1 MIENNIFA
9 TILAGGK
16 SSRFG
21 TDKSLVKLGDKSLL
35 DHTIDKITKT
45 FNEIIIVSNNKS
57 LKIKD
62 KNIKIIPDCLPGQL
76 GPLIGV
82 LSAMKWIKEN
92 QNLLSQ
98 QKINSSILQRYESLE
113 QENERLKQILNAA
126 SNLDNKVE
134 ITRIISVNVN
144 PYRHT
149 IVIDKGER
157 DGVYEGQVLL
167 DADGVI
173 GQILHTN
180 FLTSEAILISDSDHA
195 LPVEINRN
203 GLRTIV
209 LGNGSYT
216 KLDVPYIPNNAD
228 IEIGDLLVT
237 SGLGGKFPPGYPVAK
252 VDFIESDLSEQFYKV
267 SAKPIA
273 YLNQVREVMLL
284 QPE

>member
-1 MIENNIFA
+1 MVAEKDNQRRPRIPALNTKFIIFVVLSFILLINDQRNNYLS
-9 TILAGGK
+9 ILRNSIAIAIYPLQ
-16 SSRFG
+16 SAVEIPSRF
-21 TDKSLVKLGDKSLL
+21 TNWFHLRIKSK
-35 DHTIDKITKT
+35 
-45 FNEIIIVSNNKS
+45 EI
-57 LKIKD
+57 
-62 KNIKIIPDCLPGQL
+62 
-76 GPLIGV
+76 LIQ
-82 LSAMKWIKEN
+82 EN
-92 QNLLSQ
+92 QTLLSQ

-216 KLDVPYIPNNAD
+216 KLDVPYIPNKAD

-237 SGLGGKFPPGYPVAK
+237 SGLGGKFPSGYPVAK
-252 VDFIESDLSEQFYKV
+252 VEFIESDLSEQFYKV

-284 QPE
+284 KPE

>member
-1 MIENNIFA
+1 MVAEKDNQRRPRIPALNTKLIIF
-9 TILAGGK
+9 
-16 SSRFG
+16 
-21 TDKSLVKLGDKSLL
+21 V
-35 DHTIDKITKT
+35 
-45 FNEIIIVSNNKS
+45 
-57 LKIKD
+57 
-62 KNIKIIPDCLPGQL
+62 
-76 GPLIGV
+76 V
-82 LSAMKWIKEN
+82 LSFILLINDQRNNYLSILRNSIAIAIYPLQSAVEIPSRLTDWFDLRIKSKEILIKEN

-167 DADGVI
+167 GTDGVI

-237 SGLGGKFPPGYPVAK
+237 SGLGGKFPSGYPVAK

-284 QPE
+284 KPE

>member
-1 MIENNIFA
+1 MVAEKDNQRRPRIPALNTKLIIF
-9 TILAGGK
+9 
-16 SSRFG
+16 
-21 TDKSLVKLGDKSLL
+21 V
-35 DHTIDKITKT
+35 
-45 FNEIIIVSNNKS
+45 
-57 LKIKD
+57 
-62 KNIKIIPDCLPGQL
+62 
-76 GPLIGV
+76 V
-82 LSAMKWIKEN
+82 LSFILLVNDQRNNYLSILRNSIAIAIYPLQSAVEIPSRLTDWFDLRIKSKEILIQEN

-237 SGLGGKFPPGYPVAK
+237 SGLGGKFPSGYPVAR
-252 VDFIESDLSEQFYKV
+252 VDFIERDLSEQFYKV

-273 YLNQVREVMLL
+273 HLNQVREIMLL
-284 QPE
+284 KPE

>member
-1 MIENNIFA
+1 MVAEKDNQRRPRIPALNTKLIIF
-9 TILAGGK
+9 
-16 SSRFG
+16 
-21 TDKSLVKLGDKSLL
+21 V
-35 DHTIDKITKT
+35 
-45 FNEIIIVSNNKS
+45 
-57 LKIKD
+57 
-62 KNIKIIPDCLPGQL
+62 
-76 GPLIGV
+76 V
-82 LSAMKWIKEN
+82 LSFILLINDQRNNYLSILRNSIAIAIYPLQSAVEIPSRLTDWFDLRIKSKEILIQEN

-209 LGNGSYT
+209 LGNGSFT

-237 SGLGGKFPPGYPVAK
+237 SGLGGKFPSGYPVAK

-284 QPE
+284 KPE

>member
-1 MIENNIFA
+1 MVAEKDNQRRPRIPALNTKFIIF
-9 TILAGGK
+9 
-16 SSRFG
+16 
-21 TDKSLVKLGDKSLL
+21 V
-35 DHTIDKITKT
+35 
-45 FNEIIIVSNNKS
+45 
-57 LKIKD
+57 
-62 KNIKIIPDCLPGQL
+62 
-76 GPLIGV
+76 V
-82 LSAMKWIKEN
+82 LSFILLVNDQRNNYLSILRNSIAIAIYPLQSAVEIPSRLTNWFDLRIKSKEILIQEN

-126 SNLDNKVE
+126 NNLDNKVE

-157 DGVYEGQVLL
+157 DGVYNGQVLL

-209 LGNGSYT
+209 LGNGSFT

-237 SGLGGKFPPGYPVAK
+237 SGLGGKFPSGYPVAK

-273 YLNQVREVMLL
+273 HLNQVREVMLL
-284 QPE
+284 KPE

>member
-1 MIENNIFA
+1 MVAEKDNQRRPRIPALNTKLIIF
-9 TILAGGK
+9 
-16 SSRFG
+16 
-21 TDKSLVKLGDKSLL
+21 V
-35 DHTIDKITKT
+35 
-45 FNEIIIVSNNKS
+45 
-57 LKIKD
+57 
-62 KNIKIIPDCLPGQL
+62 
-76 GPLIGV
+76 V
-82 LSAMKWIKEN
+82 LSFILLINDQRNNYLSILRNSIAIAIYPLQSAVEIPSRLTDWFDLRIKSKEILIQEN

-98 QKINSSILQRYESLE
+98 LKINSSILQRYESLE

-237 SGLGGKFPPGYPVAK
+237 SGLGGKFPSGYPVAK

>member
-1 MIENNIFA
+1 MVAEKDNQRRPRIPALNTKLIIF
-9 TILAGGK
+9 
-16 SSRFG
+16 
-21 TDKSLVKLGDKSLL
+21 V
-35 DHTIDKITKT
+35 
-45 FNEIIIVSNNKS
+45 
-57 LKIKD
+57 
-62 KNIKIIPDCLPGQL
+62 
-76 GPLIGV
+76 V
-82 LSAMKWIKEN
+82 LSFILLINDQRNNYLSILRNSIAIAIYPLQSAVEIPSRLTDWFDLRIKSKEILIKEN

-167 DADGVI
+167 GADGVI

-209 LGNGSYT
+209 LGNGSFT

-237 SGLGGKFPPGYPVAK
+237 SGLGGKFPSGYPVAK

-273 YLNQVREVMLL
+273 YLNQVRELMLL
-284 QPE
+284 KPE

>member
-1 MIENNIFA
+1 MVAEKDNQRRPRIPTLNTKLIIF
-9 TILAGGK
+9 
-16 SSRFG
+16 
-21 TDKSLVKLGDKSLL
+21 V
-35 DHTIDKITKT
+35 
-45 FNEIIIVSNNKS
+45 
-57 LKIKD
+57 
-62 KNIKIIPDCLPGQL
+62 
-76 GPLIGV
+76 V
-82 LSAMKWIKEN
+82 LSFILLINDQRNNYLSILRNSIAIAIYPLQSAVEIPSRLTDWFDLRIKSKEILIKEN

-237 SGLGGKFPPGYPVAK
+237 SGLGGKFPSGYPVAK

-273 YLNQVREVMLL
+273 YLNQVRELMLL
-284 QPE
+284 KPE

>member
-1 MIENNIFA
+1 MVAEKDNQRRPRIPALNTKLIIF
-9 TILAGGK
+9 
-16 SSRFG
+16 
-21 TDKSLVKLGDKSLL
+21 V
-35 DHTIDKITKT
+35 
-45 FNEIIIVSNNKS
+45 
-57 LKIKD
+57 
-62 KNIKIIPDCLPGQL
+62 
-76 GPLIGV
+76 V
-82 LSAMKWIKEN
+82 LSFILLINDQRNNYLSILRNSIAIAIYPLQSTVEIPSRLINWFDLRIKSKEILIQEN
-92 QNLLSQ
+92 QNLLSR

-113 QENERLKQILNAA
+113 QENVRLKQILNAA
-126 SNLDNKVE
+126 NNLDNKVE
-134 ITRIISVNVN
+134 ITRIISINVN

-157 DGVYEGQVLL
+157 DGVYKGQVLL

-237 SGLGGKFPPGYPVAK
+237 SGLGGKFPSGYPVAK

-284 QPE
+284 KPE

>member
-1 MIENNIFA
+1 MVAEKDNQRRPRIPALNTKLIIF
-9 TILAGGK
+9 
-16 SSRFG
+16 
-21 TDKSLVKLGDKSLL
+21 V
-35 DHTIDKITKT
+35 
-45 FNEIIIVSNNKS
+45 
-57 LKIKD
+57 
-62 KNIKIIPDCLPGQL
+62 
-76 GPLIGV
+76 V
-82 LSAMKWIKEN
+82 LSFILLINDQRNNYLSILRNSIAIAIYPLQSAVEIPSRLTDWFDLRIKSKEILIKEN

-167 DADGVI
+167 GADGVI

-237 SGLGGKFPPGYPVAK
+237 SGLGGKFPSGYPVAK

>member
-1 MIENNIFA
+1 MVAEKDNQRRPRIPALN
-9 TILAGGK
+9 TKLIL
-16 SSRFG
+16 F
-21 TDKSLVKLGDKSLL
+21 V
-35 DHTIDKITKT
+35 
-45 FNEIIIVSNNKS
+45 
-57 LKIKD
+57 
-62 KNIKIIPDCLPGQL
+62 
-76 GPLIGV
+76 V
-82 LSAMKWIKEN
+82 LSFILLINDQRNNYLSTLRNSIAIAIYPLQSTVEIPSRLINWFDLRIKSKEILIQEN

-113 QENERLKQILNAA
+113 QENMRLKQILNAA
-126 SNLDNKVE
+126 NNLDNKVE
-134 ITRIISVNVN
+134 ITRIISINVN

-157 DGVYEGQVLL
+157 DGVYKGQVLL

-237 SGLGGKFPPGYPVAK
+237 SGLGGKFPSGYPVAK
-252 VDFIESDLSEQFYKV
+252 VDFIERDLSEQFYKV

-284 QPE
+284 KPE

>member
-1 MIENNIFA
+1 MVAEKDNQRRPRIPALNTKLIIF
-9 TILAGGK
+9 
-16 SSRFG
+16 
-21 TDKSLVKLGDKSLL
+21 V
-35 DHTIDKITKT
+35 
-45 FNEIIIVSNNKS
+45 
-57 LKIKD
+57 
-62 KNIKIIPDCLPGQL
+62 
-76 GPLIGV
+76 V
-82 LSAMKWIKEN
+82 LSFILLINDQRNNYLSILRNSIAIAIYPLQSTVEIPSRLINWFDLRIKSKEILIQEN

-113 QENERLKQILNAA
+113 QENMRLKQILNAA
-126 SNLDNKVE
+126 NNLDNKVE
-134 ITRIISVNVN
+134 ITRIISINVN

-157 DGVYEGQVLL
+157 DGVYKGQVLL

-203 GLRTIV
+203 GLRTII

-237 SGLGGKFPPGYPVAK
+237 SGLGGKFPSGYPVAK

-284 QPE
+284 KPE

>member
-1 MIENNIFA
+1 MVAEKDNQRRPRIPALNTKLIIF
-9 TILAGGK
+9 
-16 SSRFG
+16 
-21 TDKSLVKLGDKSLL
+21 V
-35 DHTIDKITKT
+35 
-45 FNEIIIVSNNKS
+45 
-57 LKIKD
+57 
-62 KNIKIIPDCLPGQL
+62 
-76 GPLIGV
+76 V
-82 LSAMKWIKEN
+82 LSFILLINDQRNNYLSILRNSIAIAIYPLQSAVEIPSRLTDWFDLRIKSKEILIKEN
-92 QNLLSQ
+92 QNLLLQ

-237 SGLGGKFPPGYPVAK
+237 SGLGGKFPSGYPVAK

-284 QPE
+284 KPE

>member
-1 MIENNIFA
+1 MVAEKDNQRRPRIPALNTKLIIF
-9 TILAGGK
+9 
-16 SSRFG
+16 
-21 TDKSLVKLGDKSLL
+21 V
-35 DHTIDKITKT
+35 
-45 FNEIIIVSNNKS
+45 
-57 LKIKD
+57 
-62 KNIKIIPDCLPGQL
+62 
-76 GPLIGV
+76 V
-82 LSAMKWIKEN
+82 LSFILLVNDQRNNYLSILRNSIAIAIYPLQSAVEIPSRLTDWFDLRIKSKEILIKEN

-126 SNLDNKVE
+126 NNLDNKVE

-167 DADGVI
+167 GTDGVI

-237 SGLGGKFPPGYPVAK
+237 SGLGGKFPSGYPVAK

-273 YLNQVREVMLL
+273 YLNQVRELMLL
-284 QPE
+284 KPE

>member
-1 MIENNIFA
+1 MVAEKDNQRRPRIPALNTKLIIF
-9 TILAGGK
+9 
-16 SSRFG
+16 
-21 TDKSLVKLGDKSLL
+21 V
-35 DHTIDKITKT
+35 
-45 FNEIIIVSNNKS
+45 
-57 LKIKD
+57 
-62 KNIKIIPDCLPGQL
+62 
-76 GPLIGV
+76 V
-82 LSAMKWIKEN
+82 LSFILLINDQRNNYLSILRNSIAIAIYPLQSAVEIPSRLTDWFDLRIKSKEILIKEN

-237 SGLGGKFPPGYPVAK
+237 SGLGGKFPSGYPVAK

-273 YLNQVREVMLL
+273 YLNQVRELMLL
-284 QPE
+284 KPE

>member
-1 MIENNIFA
+1 MVAEKDNQRRPRIPALNTKFIIFVVLSFILLINDQRNNYLS
-9 TILAGGK
+9 ILRNSIAIAIYPLQ
-16 SSRFG
+16 SAVEIPSRF
-21 TDKSLVKLGDKSLL
+21 TNWFDLRIKSK
-35 DHTIDKITKT
+35 
-45 FNEIIIVSNNKS
+45 EI
-57 LKIKD
+57 
-62 KNIKIIPDCLPGQL
+62 
-76 GPLIGV
+76 LIQ
-82 LSAMKWIKEN
+82 EN
-92 QNLLSQ
+92 QTLLSQ
-98 QKINSSILQRYESLE
+98 QKINSSILQRYEALE
-113 QENERLKQILNAA
+113 EENERLKQILNAA

-216 KLDVPYIPNNAD
+216 KLNVPYIPNNAD

-237 SGLGGKFPPGYPVAK
+237 SGLGGKFPSGYPVAK
-252 VDFIESDLSEQFYKV
+252 VEFIESDLSEQFYKV

-284 QPE
+284 KPE

>member
-1 MIENNIFA
+1 MVAEKDNQRRPRIPALNTKLIIF
-9 TILAGGK
+9 
-16 SSRFG
+16 
-21 TDKSLVKLGDKSLL
+21 V
-35 DHTIDKITKT
+35 
-45 FNEIIIVSNNKS
+45 
-57 LKIKD
+57 
-62 KNIKIIPDCLPGQL
+62 
-76 GPLIGV
+76 V
-82 LSAMKWIKEN
+82 LSFILLINDQRNNYLSILRNSIAIAIYPLQSAVEIPSRLTDWFDLRIKSKEILIQEN

-167 DADGVI
+167 GADGVI

-237 SGLGGKFPPGYPVAK
+237 SGLGGKFPSGYPVAK

>member
-1 MIENNIFA
+1 MVAEKDNQRRPRIPALNTKLIIF
-9 TILAGGK
+9 
-16 SSRFG
+16 
-21 TDKSLVKLGDKSLL
+21 V
-35 DHTIDKITKT
+35 
-45 FNEIIIVSNNKS
+45 
-57 LKIKD
+57 
-62 KNIKIIPDCLPGQL
+62 
-76 GPLIGV
+76 V
-82 LSAMKWIKEN
+82 LSFILLINDQRNNYLSILRNSIAIAIYPLQSAVEIPSRLTDWFDLRIKSKEILIKEN

-126 SNLDNKVE
+126 NNLDNKVE

-167 DADGVI
+167 GTDGVI

-237 SGLGGKFPPGYPVAK
+237 SGLGGKFPSGYPVAK

-273 YLNQVREVMLL
+273 YLNQVRELMLL
-284 QPE
+284 KPE

>member
-1 MIENNIFA
+1 MVAEKDNQRRPRIPALNTKFIIF
-9 TILAGGK
+9 
-16 SSRFG
+16 
-21 TDKSLVKLGDKSLL
+21 V
-35 DHTIDKITKT
+35 
-45 FNEIIIVSNNKS
+45 
-57 LKIKD
+57 
-62 KNIKIIPDCLPGQL
+62 
-76 GPLIGV
+76 V
-82 LSAMKWIKEN
+82 LSFILLVNDQRNNYLSILRNSIAIAIYPLQSAVEIPSRLANWFDLRIKSKEILIQEN

-126 SNLDNKVE
+126 NNLDNKVE

-157 DGVYEGQVLL
+157 DGVYNGQVLL

-209 LGNGSYT
+209 LGNGSFT

-237 SGLGGKFPPGYPVAK
+237 SGLGGKFPSGYPVAK

-284 QPE
+284 KQE

>member
-1 MIENNIFA
+1 MVAEKDNQRRPRIPALNTKFIIFVVLSFILLINDQRNNYLS
-9 TILAGGK
+9 ILRNSIAIAIYPLQ
-16 SSRFG
+16 SAVEIPSRF
-21 TDKSLVKLGDKSLL
+21 TNWFDLRIKSK
-35 DHTIDKITKT
+35 
-45 FNEIIIVSNNKS
+45 EI
-57 LKIKD
+57 
-62 KNIKIIPDCLPGQL
+62 
-76 GPLIGV
+76 LIQ
-82 LSAMKWIKEN
+82 EN
-92 QNLLSQ
+92 QTLLSQ

-216 KLDVPYIPNNAD
+216 KLNVPYIPNNAD

-237 SGLGGKFPPGYPVAK
+237 SGLGGKFPSGYPVAK
-252 VDFIESDLSEQFYKV
+252 VEFIESDLSEQFYKV

-284 QPE
+284 KPE

>member
-1 MIENNIFA
+1 MVAEKDNQRRPRIPALNTKLIIF
-9 TILAGGK
+9 
-16 SSRFG
+16 
-21 TDKSLVKLGDKSLL
+21 V
-35 DHTIDKITKT
+35 
-45 FNEIIIVSNNKS
+45 
-57 LKIKD
+57 
-62 KNIKIIPDCLPGQL
+62 
-76 GPLIGV
+76 V
-82 LSAMKWIKEN
+82 LSFILLINDQRNNYLSILRNSIAIAIYPLQSAVEIPSRLTDWFDLRIKSKEILIKEN

-157 DGVYEGQVLL
+157 DGVYEGQILL
-167 DADGVI
+167 GADGVI

-237 SGLGGKFPPGYPVAK
+237 SGLGGKFPSGYPVAK

-273 YLNQVREVMLL
+273 YLNQVRELMLL
-284 QPE
+284 KPE

>member
-1 MIENNIFA
+1 MVAEKDNQRRPRIPALNTKLIIF
-9 TILAGGK
+9 
-16 SSRFG
+16 
-21 TDKSLVKLGDKSLL
+21 V
-35 DHTIDKITKT
+35 
-45 FNEIIIVSNNKS
+45 
-57 LKIKD
+57 
-62 KNIKIIPDCLPGQL
+62 
-76 GPLIGV
+76 V
-82 LSAMKWIKEN
+82 LSFILLINDQRNNYLSILRNSIAIAIYPLQSAVEIPSRLTDWFDLRIKSKEILIKEN

-173 GQILHTN
+173 GQILHMN

-237 SGLGGKFPPGYPVAK
+237 SGLGGKFPSGYPVAK

-273 YLNQVREVMLL
+273 HLNQVREIMLL
-284 QPE
+284 KPE

>member
-1 MIENNIFA
+1 MVAEKDNQRRPRIPALNTKFIIFVVLSFILLINDQRNNYLS
-9 TILAGGK
+9 ILRNSIAIAIYPLQ
-16 SSRFG
+16 SAVEIPSRF
-21 TDKSLVKLGDKSLL
+21 TNWFHLRIKSK
-35 DHTIDKITKT
+35 
-45 FNEIIIVSNNKS
+45 EI
-57 LKIKD
+57 
-62 KNIKIIPDCLPGQL
+62 
-76 GPLIGV
+76 LIQ
-82 LSAMKWIKEN
+82 EN
-92 QNLLSQ
+92 QTLLSQ

-157 DGVYEGQVLL
+157 DGVHEGQVLL

-216 KLDVPYIPNNAD
+216 KLDVPYIPNKAD

-237 SGLGGKFPPGYPVAK
+237 SGLGGKFPSGYPVAK
-252 VDFIESDLSEQFYKV
+252 IEFIESDLSEQFYKV

-284 QPE
+284 KPE

>member
-1 MIENNIFA
+1 MVAEKDNQRRPRIPALNTKLIIF
-9 TILAGGK
+9 
-16 SSRFG
+16 
-21 TDKSLVKLGDKSLL
+21 V
-35 DHTIDKITKT
+35 
-45 FNEIIIVSNNKS
+45 
-57 LKIKD
+57 
-62 KNIKIIPDCLPGQL
+62 
-76 GPLIGV
+76 V
-82 LSAMKWIKEN
+82 LSFILLINDQRNNYLSILRNSIAIAIYPLQSAVEIPSRLTDWFDLRIKSKEILIKEN

-157 DGVYEGQVLL
+157 DGVYEGQILL
-167 DADGVI
+167 GADGVI

-209 LGNGSYT
+209 LGNGSFT
-216 KLDVPYIPNNAD
+216 KLDVPYIPNNTD

-237 SGLGGKFPPGYPVAK
+237 SGLGGKFPSGYPVAK

-284 QPE
+284 KPE

>member
-1 MIENNIFA
+1 MVAEKDNQRRPRIPALNTKLIIF
-9 TILAGGK
+9 
-16 SSRFG
+16 
-21 TDKSLVKLGDKSLL
+21 V
-35 DHTIDKITKT
+35 
-45 FNEIIIVSNNKS
+45 
-57 LKIKD
+57 
-62 KNIKIIPDCLPGQL
+62 
-76 GPLIGV
+76 V
-82 LSAMKWIKEN
+82 LSFILLINDQRNNYLSILRNSIAIAIYPLQSTVEIPSRLINWFDLRIKSKEILIQEN

-113 QENERLKQILNAA
+113 QENMRLKQILNAA
-126 SNLDNKVE
+126 NNLDNKVE
-134 ITRIISVNVN
+134 ITRIISINVN

-157 DGVYEGQVLL
+157 DGVNEGQVLL

-237 SGLGGKFPPGYPVAK
+237 SGLGGKFPSGYPVAK

-284 QPE
+284 KPE

>member
-1 MIENNIFA
+1 MVAEKDNQRRPRIPALNTKLIIF
-9 TILAGGK
+9 
-16 SSRFG
+16 
-21 TDKSLVKLGDKSLL
+21 V
-35 DHTIDKITKT
+35 
-45 FNEIIIVSNNKS
+45 
-57 LKIKD
+57 
-62 KNIKIIPDCLPGQL
+62 
-76 GPLIGV
+76 V
-82 LSAMKWIKEN
+82 LSFILLINDQRNNYLSILRNSIAIAIYPLQSAVEIPSRLTDWFDLRIKSKEILIQEN

-113 QENERLKQILNAA
+113 QENVRLKQILNAA
-126 SNLDNKVE
+126 NNLDNKVE
-134 ITRIISVNVN
+134 ITRIISINVN

-157 DGVYEGQVLL
+157 DGVYKGQVLL

-237 SGLGGKFPPGYPVAK
+237 SGLGGKFPSGYPVAK

-284 QPE
+284 KPE

>member
-1 MIENNIFA
+1 MVAEKDNQRRPRIPALN
-9 TILAGGK
+9 TKLIL
-16 SSRFG
+16 F
-21 TDKSLVKLGDKSLL
+21 V
-35 DHTIDKITKT
+35 
-45 FNEIIIVSNNKS
+45 
-57 LKIKD
+57 
-62 KNIKIIPDCLPGQL
+62 
-76 GPLIGV
+76 V
-82 LSAMKWIKEN
+82 LSFILLINDQRNNYLSILRNSIAIAIYPLQSTVEIPSRLINWFDLRIKSKEILIQEN

-113 QENERLKQILNAA
+113 QENVRLKQILNAA
-126 SNLDNKVE
+126 NNLDNKVE
-134 ITRIISVNVN
+134 ITRIISINVN

-157 DGVYEGQVLL
+157 DGVYKGQVLL

-228 IEIGDLLVT
+228 IKIGDLLVT
-237 SGLGGKFPPGYPVAK
+237 SGLGGKFPSGYPVAK

-284 QPE
+284 KPE

>member
-1 MIENNIFA
+1 MVAEKDNQRRPRIPALNTKVIIF
-9 TILAGGK
+9 
-16 SSRFG
+16 
-21 TDKSLVKLGDKSLL
+21 V
-35 DHTIDKITKT
+35 
-45 FNEIIIVSNNKS
+45 
-57 LKIKD
+57 
-62 KNIKIIPDCLPGQL
+62 
-76 GPLIGV
+76 V
-82 LSAMKWIKEN
+82 LSFILLINDQRNNYLSILRNSIAIAIYPLQSTVEIPSRLINWFDLRIKSKEILIQEN

-113 QENERLKQILNAA
+113 QENMRLKQILNVAN
-126 SNLDNKVE
+126 NLDNKVE
-134 ITRIISVNVN
+134 ITRIISINVN

-157 DGVYEGQVLL
+157 DGVYKGQVLL

-237 SGLGGKFPPGYPVAK
+237 SGLGGKFPSGYPVAK

-284 QPE
+284 KPE

>member
-1 MIENNIFA
+1 MVAEKDNQRRPRIPALN
-9 TILAGGK
+9 TKLIL
-16 SSRFG
+16 F
-21 TDKSLVKLGDKSLL
+21 V
-35 DHTIDKITKT
+35 
-45 FNEIIIVSNNKS
+45 
-57 LKIKD
+57 
-62 KNIKIIPDCLPGQL
+62 
-76 GPLIGV
+76 V
-82 LSAMKWIKEN
+82 LSFILLINDQRNNYLSTLRNSIAIAIYPLQSTVEIPSRLINWFDLRIKSKEILIQEN
-92 QNLLSQ
+92 QNLLSR

-113 QENERLKQILNAA
+113 QENVRLKQILNAA
-126 SNLDNKVE
+126 NNLDNKVE
-134 ITRIISVNVN
+134 ITRIISINVN

-157 DGVYEGQVLL
+157 DGVYKGQVLL

-237 SGLGGKFPPGYPVAK
+237 SGLGGKFPSGYPVAK

-284 QPE
+284 KPE